1 MLRIEVHTSL
11 TRPEDPVAHARRM
24 AHIKGSDYISGSIYR
39 RSLDARPDRAACW
52 VDLVDL
58 KVKNEEDY
66 LRKVKAARHVDEFHY
81 TLPENGETP
90 LSQRP
95 IVVGFGPAG
104 MAAGLALAAK
114 GFCPIILERGKQIQE
129 RQNDVST
136 YWHGGTINPESNVQY
151 GEGGA
156 GAFSDG
162 KLTTRVKDPR
172 VHLILDELVKAGA
185 DPSIV
190 WTNHPH
196 VGTDALVMI
205 DENIRHRIEELGGE
219 VRFNARMDDLLID
232 HGKVVGVRLENGEEI
247 PSSVVILALGH
258 SARDTMRMLAT
269 KKDLTLE
276 AKNFAVG
283 VRVEHLQKFIDH
295 QQYRNIPSGVKMP
308 AAEYHLSH
316 TSASTG
322 KGVYSFCMCPGGYV
336 VDGASMPD
344 TVVTN
349 GMSYAARDGRLAN
362 SAIVVQVDRSDF
374 GDGLF
379 AGMNFQENLEKR
391 AWQMGNGKAP
401 AQTIESYLK
410 HSVDPLSTISP
421 TFSRGVEERD
431 LHPLFSDRINQSL
444 EEFFHYTEGIWPGF
458 TTNGATMTG
467 VETRTSSP
475 IRIVRDFTTLESTVS
490 GVWPAG
496 EGAGF
501 AGGIVSSAI
510 DGLKCAEEV
519 IRRYHRSE
527 SAE

>member
-11 TRPEDPVAHARRM
+11 TSSEDPVAHAVRM
-24 AHIKGSDYISGSIYR
+24 ARIKPGDYISGSIYR

-58 KVKNEEDY
+58 KVNNEEHY
-66 LRKVKAARHVDEFHY
+66 LHKVKNARHADEFHY
-81 TLPENGETP
+81 TLPDNGDTP
-90 LSQRP
+90 LKQRP

-114 GFCPIILERGKQIQE
+114 GLRPIILERGRQIKE
-129 RQNDVST
+129 RQKDVSI
-136 YWHGGTINPESNVQY
+136 YWHGGNINTESNVQY

-219 VRFNARMDDLLID
+219 VRFDARMDDLLID
-232 HGKVVGVRLENGEEI
+232 HGKVKGVRLESGEEI
-247 PSSVVILALGH
+247 PSSVVVLALGH

-269 KKDLTLE
+269 KQDLALE

-283 VRVEHLQKFIDH
+283 VRVEHLQSFIDH
-295 QQYRNIPSGVKMP
+295 QQYRNIPAGVKMP

-316 TSASTG
+316 TSSIG

-336 VDGASMPD
+336 VDGASMAD
-344 TVVTN
+344 SVVTN
-349 GMSYAARDGRLAN
+349 GMSYAARDGKLAN
-362 SAIVVQVDRSDF
+362 SAIVVQVDSSDF

-379 AGMNFQENLEKR
+379 AGMEFQENLETM
-391 AWQMGNGKAP
+391 AWKLGGGKAP
-401 AQTIESYLK
+401 AQKIESYLK
-410 HSVDPLSTISP
+410 HDVEPLSSISP
-421 TFSRGVEERD
+421 TFPRGVEEAD
-431 LHPLFSDRINQSL
+431 LHSLFNDRINQSL

-458 TTNGATMTG
+458 TTGGATMTG

-475 IRIVRDFTTLESTVS
+475 IRIVRNFTTLESTVE

-519 IRRYHRSE
+519 IRRYHYSE
-527 SAE
+527 EL